1 MLILERLR
9 DDIAVISDD
18 NGEFTVPAEMTAGCH
33 EGDVIYLSGDVY
45 VTDTAA
51 TKKRKTEIITLQNSL
66 WEE

>member
-18 NGEFTVPAEMTAGCH
+18 NGEFTVPAHMVTGCH

-45 VTDTAA
+45 LTNTAA
-51 TKKRKTEIITLQNSL
+51 TEKRHMEILSLQNSL